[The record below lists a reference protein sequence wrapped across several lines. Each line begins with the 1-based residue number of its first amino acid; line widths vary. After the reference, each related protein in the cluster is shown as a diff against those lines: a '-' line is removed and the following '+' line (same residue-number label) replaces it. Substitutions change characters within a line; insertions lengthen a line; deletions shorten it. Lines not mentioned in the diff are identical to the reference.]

1 MFSGFF
7 GVGKTTAIASLLSRK
22 PDTEKWAI
30 LVNEFGNVPVDQ
42 IVFKDNGSNVII
54 SEIPG
59 GCMCCVANIPM
70 KTAIKEI
77 LSLTKPDRILI
88 EPTGLGHPAGIFDE
102 LNDHPL
108 NNELDI
114 GSIICLVDPR
124 FALDPRIQKVDIFND
139 QIHLADI
146 LIASK
151 ADLVSSKELK
161 KFYSWAENL
170 FPPKV
175 IITHVSDG
183 NIPLE
188 YLDNKK
194 HITHHSFVLGA
205 HKNDALSTTLK
216 VDKVSPRR
224 PSRSVNESSGYIGS
238 GWIFSETDIFDLKGL
253 RNCLGPSGLFRGN
266 NFQRIKG
273 VFRVGQDW
281 KLLDRVNDEISI
293 KPVTYRRDSR
303 LEIIIPKDSNI
314 SWDESEK
321 KILACIK

>member
-30 LVNEFGNVPVDQ
+30 IVNEFGDVPVDQ
-42 IVFKDNGSNVII
+42 IIFKNNGSNVII

-70 KTAIKEI
+70 KTAIEEI

-108 NNELDI
+108 NNRLDI

-151 ADLVSSKELK
+151 ADLVSSGELK
-161 KFYSWAENL
+161 DFYSWAENL

-175 IITHVSDG
+175 IITHISDG
-183 NIPLE
+183 KIPLE
-188 YLDNKK
+188 YLNNKK
-194 HITHHSFVLGA
+194 HIAHRSFFSGA
-205 HKNDALSTTLK
+205 HKSHALAVTAK

-224 PSRSVNESSGYIGS
+224 PSRSVNESAGYIGS
-238 GWIFSETDIFDLKGL
+238 GWIFSENDIFDIEGLK
-253 RNCLGPSGLFRGN
+253 NCLGPSGLFRDN

-281 KLLDRVNDEISI
+281 NLLDRVNDAISI
-293 KPVTYRRDSR
+293 KPITYRRDSR
-303 LEIIIPKDSNI
+303 LEIIIPRESNI

-321 KILACIK
+321 NILACIK